1 MLVHETSN
9 NVFLA
14 ALEYNQYCGMLIEC
28 GIIVIVLLYLN
39 KLHEV
44 SGKMHVIHLD
54 HIFFFLDEEESEE
67 DDDDD
72 DDEDESTEES
82 TKVAVDNKQ
91 KQKNTEET
99 PKTAVRNV
107 QTLIVCHLTEHW
119 KFWFC
124 YVMYS
129 CIKKKGK

>member
-1 MLVHETSN
+1 MLVQETSN

-44 SGKMHVIHLD
+44 SGKMHVIHL
-54 HIFFFLDEEESEE
+54 HCRPYIFFLGEEESEE

-82 TKVAVDNKQ
+82 TKMEVDNKQ
-91 KQKNTEET
+91 KLKKTEET

-129 CIKKKGK
+129 CI